1 MLIGYKGSS
10 ALDCGYIHAPYLPIT
25 ATPTLYNQE
34 TGDPSKIFYTRYGK
48 TFKDIG
54 EDGKQFNA
62 IYRGEYFYAKL
73 FLDSF
78 PQLGTVSNNAV
89 NNSLF

>member
-1 MLIGYKGSS
+1 LKI
-10 ALDCGYIHAPYLPIT
+10 IT
-25 ATPTLYNQE
+25 HITNRTLFYHIEYFLKKEGTNEFQE
-34 TGDPSKIFYTRYGK
+34 LVEKRYGNRD
-48 TFKDIG
+48 DILSKVYS

-73 FLDSF
+73 FLNSF
-78 PQLGTVSNNAV
+78 PQLGTISNNGV